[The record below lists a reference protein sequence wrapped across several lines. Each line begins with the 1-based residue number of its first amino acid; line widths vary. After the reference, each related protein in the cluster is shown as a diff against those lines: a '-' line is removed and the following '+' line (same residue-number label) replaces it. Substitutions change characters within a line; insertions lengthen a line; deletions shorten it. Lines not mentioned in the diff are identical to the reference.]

1 MGIDLSQ
8 VLTFSE
14 AADKWGFA
22 NGNTLRKAVERN
34 RFLPGEV
41 RKSGDVWLTTYEAM
55 GRVFGQP
62 RITDITLSYIEI
74 SELVVQSVA
83 HQIESQQ
90 KIKALLQ
97 SLHTAL
103 QEKKTISIIESF
115 EQPERIMVVIKTP
128 ADLVSFERYIRS
140 LSINID

>member
-1 MGIDLSQ
+1 MIDLSQ

-34 RFLPGEV
+34 KFLPGEV

-55 GRVFGQP
+55 SRVFGQP
-62 RITDITLSYIEI
+62 RITDITLSYNDI
-74 SELVVQSVA
+74 SDLVVQSVY
-83 HQIESQQ
+83 HQNESQQ
-90 KIKALLQ
+90 KIQTLLQ
-97 SLHTAL
+97 SLHIAL
-103 QEKKTISIIESF
+103 KENKTISIIESI
-115 EQPERIMVVIKTP
+115 EHPERIIVVIKTP
-128 ADLVSFERYIRS
+128 EDLSSFERYIRS